1 MNHLGCLGSY
11 VKQQCWVS
19 TTGLKNSDP
28 NYSGSSQGLSLWDA
42 ENGAGGE
49 RVKDRHSTPN
59 SGSPPML

>member
-42 ENGAGGE
+42 ENGGGE
-49 RVKDRHSTPN
+49 KGKRHSTPN
-59 SGSPPML
+59 SGSAPIL